1 MIVNVS
7 TKRIIGDITATNIYK
22 SFIHKSSWWRGTVVE
37 RRSLAGELSLSCA

>member
-22 SFIHKSSWWRGTVVE
+22 SFIHKMAAKT
-37 RRSLAGELSLSCA
+37 AGRDAE